1 MKEGLIIKLVS
12 GDYSVLADDKVT
24 VCRARG
30 VFRHQDVVPR
40 VGDWV
45 IFDENDRYI
54 LEVKPRKNE
63 LLRPN
68 ISNVDKVF
76 LVFSV
81 KEPELN
87 LNLLDRLLS
96 IVEYNDIEAIIVFT
110 KIDLLTNQDEY
121 FKIKQYYQKIG
132 YKVLESSKE
141 LEINEEII
149 NEINYSIS
157 VLAGQSGVGKSTIL
171 NKIDPSFN
179 LKTAEI
185 SYALNRGKH
194 TTRHVELLP
203 IGKGLIADTPGF
215 GTSDFDKMD
224 LLSFAHTFKD
234 FFELRSQC
242 RFNKCIHENEP
253 GCAIKKAVESGDVLA
268 SRYQNYVLFLSEIKE
283 LQKKYY

>member
-1 MKEGLIIKLVS
+1 MKEGLVIKLIS
-12 GDYSVLADDKVT
+12 GDYSVLYEDKVI

-30 VFRHQDVVPR
+30 VFRHQDIIPR
-40 VGDWV
+40 VGDRV
-45 IFDENDRYI
+45 IFDENNRYI

-63 LLRPN
+63 LIRPN

-81 KEPELN
+81 KEPNLN

-96 IVEYNDIEAIIVFT
+96 IVEYNDIEAIIIFT
-110 KIDLLTNQDEY
+110 KLDLLQDCHEY
-121 FKIKQYYQKIG
+121 LKIKSYYQKIG
-132 YKVLESSKE
+132 YKVIESTKDLQMNQE
-141 LEINEEII
+141 IIDEINH
-149 NEINYSIS
+149 SIS

-171 NKIDPSFN
+171 NKIDSSFN

-203 IGKGLIADTPGF
+203 VGKGLVADTPGF

-224 LLSFAHTFKD
+224 LLTFSNTFRD
-234 FFELRSQC
+234 FFKLRDKC
-242 RFNKCIHENEP
+242 RFGKCIHENEP
-253 GCAIKKAVESGDVLA
+253 SCGVKEAVEKKEILN
-268 SRYQNYVLFLSEIKE
+268 SRYQNYLLFLEEIKE
-283 LQKKYY
+283 LQKKY

>member
-12 GDYSVLADDKVT
+12 GDYSVLHEDKVI

-30 VFRHQDVVPR
+30 VFRHQDIIPR
-40 VGDWV
+40 VGDKV
-45 IFDENDRYI
+45 IFDEKDRYI

-81 KEPELN
+81 KEPDLN

-110 KIDLLTNQDEY
+110 KLDLLKDQKEY
-121 FKIKQYYQKIG
+121 QKIKNYYQKIG
-132 YKVLESSKE
+132 YKVIETAKDLEF
-141 LEINEEII
+141 NEEII
-149 NEINYSIS
+149 DEINHSIS

-171 NKIDPSFN
+171 NKLDPSFN
-179 LKTAEI
+179 IKTAEI

-203 IGKGLIADTPGF
+203 VGKGLIADTPGF

-224 LLSFAHTFKD
+224 LLTFSNTFRD
-234 FFELRSQC
+234 FFDLRNRC
-242 RFNKCIHENEP
+242 RFSKCVHENEP
-253 GCAIKKAVESGDVLA
+253 SCGVKEAVERKEVLE
-268 SRYQNYVLFLSEIKE
+268 SRYQNYLLFLNEIKE
-283 LQKKYY
+283 LQKKY